1 MTPDAACGN
10 TRRPDPAGLLPAG
23 KREAAALRERH
34 VAARILMSERDPP
47 ERPRDH
53 DAVLFRRT
61 MIVMA
66 AAATAILLWQLQGLL
81 LLVFAAVLA
90 AQMFHGLAVL
100 LQRRM
105 RLPFAAALVLAVVL
119 PLLVLSIIFGLF
131 GTLMASQF
139 TQLAVQLPIAAQAVQ
154 AWLAKSS
161 TGLAVLK
168 AIASYAPTVDTV
180 VAVIQMGVAN
190 LGSGISQLVIVL
202 VAGVYLAA
210 QPRLY
215 INGVIHT
222 ATRIGIAG
230 AAGLLAAIHSALGAW
245 LRAQAVS
252 MAFVALGTGIGLS
265 IVGLPSAIAIG
276 LVAGLC
282 EFVPYL
288 GVLLVAAPA
297 TVIGFSISMETGIFT
312 VITLVIVQQVQG
324 NVVTPMAQGKFA
336 DLPPALTLFSLIA
349 AALLMG
355 PLGVILAVPLTVVG
369 MVLFRNAMADPP
381 AIAPGLSSAA
391 SPGHRQTTPPPPP
404 AHPDGPTPPAP
415 PR

>member
-1 MTPDAACGN
+1 
-10 TRRPDPAGLLPAG
+10 
-23 KREAAALRERH
+23 
-34 VAARILMSERDPP
+34 
-47 ERPRDH
+47 
-53 DAVLFRRT
+53 

-66 AAATAILLWQLQGLL
+66 AAALAILLWQLQGLL
-81 LLVFAAVLA
+81 LLVFAAMLA

-100 LQRRM
+100 IQQRM
-105 RLPFAAALVLAVVL
+105 RLPFGMALALAVLLPLVLITIV
-119 PLLVLSIIFGLF
+119 FGLF
-131 GTLMASQF
+131 GTLMAAQF
-139 TQLAVQLPIAAQAVQ
+139 TQLALQLPIAAEAVQ

-161 TGLAVLK
+161 AGLAVLR

-180 VAVIQMGVAN
+180 VTIVQMGLAN

-215 INGVIHT
+215 INGFVHT
-222 ATRIGIAG
+222 ATRVGIAS
-230 AAGLLAAIHSALGAW
+230 AASLLAAIHSALGAW
-245 LRAQAVS
+245 LKAQAVS
-252 MAFVALGTGIGLS
+252 MAFVAVGTGVGLS

-288 GVLLVAAPA
+288 GVLLVSVPA
-297 TVIGFSISMETGIFT
+297 TVIGFSMGMETGIFT
-312 VITLVIVQQVQG
+312 VITLVVVQQVQG

-349 AALLMG
+349 AGLLMG

-369 MVLFRNAMADPP
+369 MVLFRHAMIDPP
-381 AIAPGLSSAA
+381 LSPAALPAP
-391 SPGHRQTTPPPPP
+391 RQTLQPPPPVP
-404 AHPDGPTPPAP
+404 PDGPTPPEP